1 MLAAGNVSVPQTITF
16 SNACKIS
23 TDIAVKSWQRKWN
36 ESDTGRYTF
45 ELIPNVGAKL
55 LFPAKR
61 DIGVSYCRMLLHDT
75 MLNDDSYKTGTSS
88 SPICDCGLERETV
101 DHFLLRCSKYTE
113 ARKVMCD
120 TIEALCLSSHKFH
133 SRLNEQLLLAPSDG
147 SVIPKRTITTSR
159 KHFLNSLL
167 QL

>member
-1 MLAAGNVSVPQTITF
+1 MLATGNFSVPQTITF

-61 DIGVSYCRMLLHDT
+61 DIGVSYTAECCFMT
-75 MLNDDSYKTGTSS
+75 Q
-88 SPICDCGLERETV
+88 C
-101 DHFLLRCSKYTE
+101 
-113 ARKVMCD
+113 
-120 TIEALCLSSHKFH
+120 
-133 SRLNEQLLLAPSDG
+133 
-147 SVIPKRTITTSR
+147 
-159 KHFLNSLL
+159 
-167 QL
+167 